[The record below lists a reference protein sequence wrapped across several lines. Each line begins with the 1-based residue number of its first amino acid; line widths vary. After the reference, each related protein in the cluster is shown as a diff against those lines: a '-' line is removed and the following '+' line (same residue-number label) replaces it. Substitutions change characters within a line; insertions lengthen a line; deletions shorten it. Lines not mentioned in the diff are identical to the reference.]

1 MKSIQILVVDD
12 EPVIGKD
19 VQRSLQA
26 LGYAVPGVASDGAS
40 ALEMTRR
47 LNPDLIIMDVRLNG
61 ELDGIETAM
70 EIKRSYG
77 TPVIYLT
84 ALADEETIGRA
95 KETEPYG
102 FLLKPFNEREL
113 RSVVEMA
120 LARSV
125 SQERLQRSRERFAST
140 LRSMADGVMVTN
152 LVGNITFMNPLAEEL
167 TGWLADEAMG
177 RPLGAVFKIQHPGG
191 GKAPPLPEGSGG
203 NVSRAVLLSTRSG
216 AQVLIEDNSAPLKD
230 ENGSLT
236 GLVVVFR
243 KRVNETDPEA
253 EPALA
258 GLVEGIGDPLIALD
272 AEWRITYVNR
282 QAAVYFGKR
291 PEQML
296 GKDIWDEFPGEV
308 HAAYYHEY
316 YQAMTRRERRAF
328 EFRTGEKGTWFE
340 VTAYPFGDGLL
351 LLLKDI
357 SSRKTDEE
365 RLRKVEKLE
374 SLGLLARGFA
384 HDFNNLLTVLLGNI
398 SLAEVKVGEGADVR
412 EEIEMAKRA
421 TLQAQGRVQQLLTFA
436 RGGAP
441 VCALAD
447 PGELL
452 RQFMAARE
460 TAPGIRCESDI
471 ASDLWWAKLDKAQ
484 LARLVENLLRNA
496 EQAMPEG
503 GVIKLRATN
512 LPANSSARAELLP
525 VGFDDL
531 DAAEDYFLI
540 EVMDSGRGIAVDDL
554 PKVFEPYF
562 TTRQDANAT
571 GIGLTVCE
579 SIARGHHGAIA
590 IESNEG
596 RGTTVRVCL
605 PAVGTAR
612 EGGARPEVERP
623 LASRSLTRVLI
634 LEDDAMIRRLLT
646 TQLQQHGYEVV
657 ETAEGTRTV
666 ARFREALDKGT
677 PFDLLIMDLSIPNGM
692 GGLRALEEIRQLE
705 PNVVAIVSSGY
716 SDDPVM
722 ADPRK
727 YGFTAV
733 LPKPYVPAELLGLV
747 GSLAGRGR

>member
-19 VQRSLQA
+19 VQRSLQG
-26 LGYAVPGVASDGAS
+26 LGYTVPGIAGDGAS
-40 ALEMTRR
+40 ALEMTGRI
-47 LNPDLIIMDVRLNG
+47 NPDLIIMDVRLNG
-61 ELDGIETAM
+61 EMDGIETAM

-77 TPVIYLT
+77 TPVVYLT
-84 ALADEETIGRA
+84 ALADEETIARA

-125 SQERLQRSRERFAST
+125 SQQRLHHSKERFAST
-140 LRSMADGVMVTN
+140 LRSMADGVIATN
-152 LVGNITFMNPLAEEL
+152 LIGNITFMNPLAEEL
-167 TGWLADEAMG
+167 TGWPAKEAIG
-177 RPLGAVFKIQHPGG
+177 RPLGAVFRIQHPGG
-191 GKAPPLPEGSGG
+191 GGAPPLPEDFGG
-203 NVSRAVLLSTRSG
+203 NLPRAVWLTTRGG
-216 AQVLIEDNSAPLKD
+216 APLLIEDNSAPLKD

-243 KRVNETDPEA
+243 HRPDGAPRDSDPS
-253 EPALA
+253 LA

-272 AEWRITYVNR
+272 AEWKITFVNR
-282 QAAVYFGKR
+282 QAAAYFEKG
-291 PEQML
+291 PEEML

-308 HAAYYHEY
+308 HARYYHEY

-328 EFRTGEKGTWFE
+328 EIQTGEKGTWFE

-351 LLLKDI
+351 VLLNDI
-357 SSRKTDEE
+357 SRRKADEE
-365 RLRKVEKLE
+365 RFRKVEKLE

-398 SLAEVKVGEGADVR
+398 SLAEVKVGEGADVG

-421 TLQAQGRVQQLLTFA
+421 TIQAQGRVQQLLTFA

-441 VCALAD
+441 VRALVD

-452 RQFMAARE
+452 RQFIATRE
-460 TAPGIRCESDI
+460 WAPGLRWDSAI
-471 ASDLWWAKLDKAQ
+471 APDLWWAKLDKAQ
-484 LARLVENLLRNA
+484 FVRLLENLLRNA
-496 EQAMPEG
+496 EQATPEG
-503 GVIKLRATN
+503 GIITLRATN
-512 LPANSSARAELLP
+512 LPANSSFRTERP
-525 VGFDDL
+525 DRFEGL
-531 DAAEDYFLI
+531 DEAEDYLLI
-540 EVMDSGRGIAVDDL
+540 EVADSGRGIAPEDL

-590 IESNEG
+590 IESTEG

-605 PAVGTAR
+605 PAVGSFR
-612 EGGARPEVERP
+612 EVEVLPEGERGP
-623 LASRSLTRVLI
+623 ESEPSGRVLI

-646 TQLQQHGYEVV
+646 TQLRQHGYEVV

-666 ARFREALDKGT
+666 ARFREARDSGA

-692 GGLRALEEIRQLE
+692 GGLRALEEIRQME

-722 ADPRK
+722 AEPRK

-733 LPKPYVPAELLGLV
+733 LPKPYVPAELLSLV
-747 GSLAGRGR
+747 GSLSGRKR